1 MMWNFLKSFFL
12 QENDEL
18 KFVYDIFGTQ
28 ISSKPFSWSKI
39 DQFKPER
46 ATAKIY
52 TSPQKLMEF
61 FQKKMQTYC
70 IFVCNDSNHLALA
83 EVNLFEKLK
92 LDIQDLLQEKTFVYE
107 GTIGEI
113 V

>member
-1 MMWNFLKSFFL
+1 
-12 QENDEL
+12 
-18 KFVYDIFGTQ
+18 
-28 ISSKPFSWSKI
+28 
-39 DQFKPER
+39 
-46 ATAKIY
+46 
-52 TSPQKLMEF
+52 MEF